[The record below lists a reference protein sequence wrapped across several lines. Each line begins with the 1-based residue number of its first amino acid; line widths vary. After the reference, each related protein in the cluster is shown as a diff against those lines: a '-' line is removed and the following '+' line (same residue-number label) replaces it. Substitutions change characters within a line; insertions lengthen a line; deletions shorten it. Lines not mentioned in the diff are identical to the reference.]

1 MGTDYQ
7 TEQGSAFQIG
17 RTDEGDLMGVTIVGG
32 DTQGAE
38 MAVLH
43 AAEVEELTLAW
54 EHEELITPIVKRIM
68 AAYPAE
74 GADWAVDQW
83 ERAIANLENDEQEFS
98 YRVDNIDAVLA
109 SAFGIDGQGV
119 RHD

>member
-1 MGTDYQ
+1 MATDYT
-7 TEQGSAFQIG
+7 TEIGGAFQIA
-17 RTDEGDLMGVTIVGG
+17 RTAEGDLLGVIIAATG
-32 DTQGAE
+32 DVAQLTSNE
-38 MAVLH
+38 L
-43 AAEVEELTLAW
+43 EELTLAW

-109 SAFGIDGQGV
+109 SAFGIDGQGA